1 MEPLLRTEVSASLR
15 PGVRIVIPAFNE
27 GERIGPTIAAFCERF
42 GSLATIVVVAD
53 GCNDHTGSVV
63 RRAQRRFPNL
73 QLIELTSRLG
83 KGGAIRV
90 GFSTGNEEFVGF
102 VDSDGATS
110 AVEFERLYGI
120 AQTNHVDA
128 VIGSRWLRGARVE
141 PRQPLFRRFASRTFN
156 KIVRGLFPLKF
167 HDTQCGAKIFR
178 RATLQSA
185 LGRLELCDFA
195 SDIEMLL
202 ELVRAGH
209 EVLEVPTV
217 WADVRNGTKV
227 DLVSVSWKMLRSV
240 LYLRLRE
247 SKVGHKALLGA
258 LRGPT
263 GHADAIMASAL
274 PETTA

>member
-1 MEPLLRTEVSASLR
+1 LEPLLSREDAAALR

-27 GERIGPTIAAFCERF
+27 GQRIGPTITTFCERF
-42 GSLATIVVVAD
+42 GSNATVVVVAD
-53 GCNDHTGSVV
+53 GCNDHTSSVV

-90 GFSTGNEEFVGF
+90 GFSTGEEEFVGF

-110 AVEFERLYGI
+110 AAEFERLYGI
-120 AQTNHVDA
+120 ARRHQVQA
-128 VIGSRWLRGARVE
+128 VIGSRWLEGARVE

-156 KIVRGLFPLKF
+156 KIVRGLFPLDF

-178 RATLQSA
+178 REALQSA
-185 LGRLELCDFA
+185 LEHLELCDFA

-202 ELVRAGH
+202 QLVRAGH

-227 DLVSVSWKMLRSV
+227 ELLSVSWNMLRSV

-247 SKVGHKALLGA
+247 SRLGNKTLLQA
-258 LRGPT
+258 LRGSLAKSAVLSA
-263 GHADAIMASAL
+263 GAL
-274 PETTA
+274 PETTG